1 MALRPFN
8 SVAGITVGSDPQTA
22 VILANGDITT
32 TNITVSGVSNLGNI
46 GNVIIT
52 GGSSGQ
58 VIQTDGSGNLSFATA
73 SGATAGFAIAMAV
86 AL

>member
-8 SVAGITVGSDPQTA
+8 SVAGITVGNDPQTA

-58 VIQTDGSGNLSFATA
+58 LIQTD
-73 SGATAGFAIAMAV
+73 
-86 AL
+86 

>member
-8 SVAGITVGSDPQTA
+8 SVAGITVGNDPQTT

-32 TNITVSGVSNLGNI
+32 TNITVSGVSNLGPI

-52 GGSSGQ
+52 GGTSGQ
-58 VIQTDGSGNLSFATA
+58 VITTDGTGNLTLRHQCPTIFQ
-73 SGATAGFAIAMAV
+73 
-86 AL
+86 

>member
-8 SVAGITVGSDPQTA
+8 SVAGITVGNDPQTT

-32 TNITVSGVSNLGNI
+32 TNITVSGVSNLGPI
-46 GNVIIT
+46 GNVKIT

-58 VIQTDGSGNLSFATA
+58 VIQTDGTGNLTFNHVKIYSE
-73 SGATAGFAIAMAV
+73 SMNLNEV
-86 AL
+86 AR